1 MNVKKPIQ
9 HSMARR
15 SAAHDYSRPGI
26 YHVTLHVAE
35 GMGQPLGAVESR
47 EDGTVGVKLTAVGAA
62 VERELL
68 TAITAHYPMVAV
80 DAYVVMPEHLHFIL
94 MVSGNIVSR
103 NGRATH
109 LGQVIA
115 GFKKGCNR
123 AFWAITGQTPSGAVP
138 NQTPPPPGKPA
149 ATVCGGLPAAPPAA
163 LAPAALAPAPAASR
177 PPSSGS
183 TGRQPLFAYGYCDV
197 MPIDA
202 EQLETQRAYIKDN
215 PRSRWLRSHD
225 RDRLQTQRGGIDTAL
240 SPAALRGFLQRECPP
255 ALVASD
261 VLAGIERRLLLADG
275 KVTCDS
281 YGDRAL
287 LRHRLLPVV
296 CHRRDSSRFAQQKA
310 RCLDEAA
317 HGAVLVSARIA
328 KGEQEII
335 DEAVRHGF
343 PVALIAD
350 NGFPAVYHPSTG
362 RTALC
367 AEGRL
372 LLLTP
377 WQYQYRG
384 KNDQVFVPFCKT
396 MNCVAQALCRL
407 KDDWWRNN
415 I

>member
-1 MNVKKPIQ
+1 MYVKKPIQ
-9 HSMARR
+9 HSMTRR
-15 SAAHDYSRPGI
+15 SSVHDYSRPGI

-35 GMGQPLGAVESR
+35 GLGQPLGAVVGS
-47 EDGTVGVKLTAVGAA
+47 EDGSAGVKLTAIGKA
-62 VERELL
+62 VEHELL
-68 TAITAHYPMVAV
+68 TAVTAHYPMVAV

-94 MVSGNIVSR
+94 IVRENIVSR

-109 LGQVIA
+109 LGQVIG

-123 AFWAITGQTPSGAVP
+123 AFWAITGQTPPGEPAV
-138 NQTPPPPGKPA
+138 
-149 ATVCGGLPAAPPAA
+149 TVRGGLPATSPASLPA
-163 LAPAALAPAPAASR
+163 LGEPAGTACGGFPAASPVAHR

-183 TGRQPLFAYGYCDV
+183 TGRRPLFAYGYCDV

-240 SPAALRGFLQRECPP
+240 SPAALRGYLQRECPP
-255 ALVASD
+255 ALVAPD

-287 LRHRLLPVV
+287 LRRRLLPVV
-296 CHRRDSSRFAQQKA
+296 CHRRDSSRFTQQKA

-317 HGAVLVSARIA
+317 NGAVLVSARIA
-328 KGEQEII
+328 KGEQDII
-335 DEAVRHGF
+335 DTAVHHGF
-343 PVALIAD
+343 PVVLIAD
-350 NGFPAVYHPSTG
+350 NGFPAVYHPSGG

-396 MNCVAQALCRL
+396 MNCVTQSLCRL
-407 KDDWWRNN
+407 KDNWWQNN
-415 I
+415 R